1 LLPGQKNLKI
11 LSLLNTMSD
20 ILEKSV
26 KSGLSGAG
34 AMTVQVTTLMWLR
47 TIMNY
52 QYRHGGTIK
61 GTITTLYKDG
71 GIPRFYKGVGAALF
85 QGPLSRFGDTFS
97 NTLALSV
104 FSYNQL
110 SGIPVFVQ
118 TGFASVTAG
127 LFRIGLM
134 PIDTVKTSMQVEG
147 SIAGLKTRLKT
158 NGPKVLFNG
167 AIATSSATMVGHYP
181 WFATY
186 NYLNAYLPKYDDPL
200 KNMARNAF
208 IGFNA
213 SIISDT
219 LSNSLRIVKTTKQSH
234 PNPAI
239 TYKQIADE
247 IIKKDGMQGL
257 LGRGLKIRLMTNGIQ
272 GIMFSVVWKY
282 LSSL

>member
-1 LLPGQKNLKI
+1 MTTTQEI
-11 LSLLNTMSD
+11 LD
-20 ILEKSV
+20 KSV

-34 AMTVQVTTLMWLR
+34 AMTVQVGTLMWLR

-52 QYRHGGTIK
+52 QYRHGGTISNTVK
-61 GTITTLYKDG
+61 TLYADG
-71 GIPRFYKGVGAALF
+71 GVPRFYKGVGAALF

-97 NTLALSV
+97 NTMALSV
-104 FSYNQL
+104 CETHL
-110 SGIPVFVQ
+110 SGLPVFIQ

-147 SIAGLKTRLKT
+147 NFTNLKQRLKT
-158 NGPKVLFNG
+158 NGPKVFYNG
-167 AIATSSATMVGHYP
+167 ALATSSATMVGHYP
-181 WFATY
+181 WFMTY
-186 NYLNAYLPKYDDPL
+186 NYLNAYLPKYDKREQL
-200 KNMARNAF
+200 KNMSRNAF

-234 PNPAI
+234 PNPTI
-239 TYKQIADE
+239 TYQKIAEE
-247 IIKKDGMQGL
+247 ILAKDGVTGL
-257 LGRGLKIRLMTNGIQ
+257 LGRGLKIRLLTNGIQ

-282 LSSL
+282 LSSAF

>member
-1 LLPGQKNLKI
+1 ML
-11 LSLLNTMSD
+11 D
-20 ILEKSV
+20 VLEKSM

-34 AMTVQVTTLMWLR
+34 AMTVQVSTLMWLR

-61 GTITTLYKDG
+61 SCVSTLYKDG
-71 GIPRFYKGVGAALF
+71 GIPRFYRGVCAALF

-97 NTLALSV
+97 NTFALSV
-104 FSYNQL
+104 CETQL
-110 SGIPVFVQ
+110 SGLPVFVQ

-147 SIAGLKTRLKT
+147 TINGLKTRFKT
-158 NGPKVLFNG
+158 NGPRVLYNG
-167 AIATSSATMVGHYP
+167 AIATSTATIVGHYP

-186 NYLNAYLPKYDDPL
+186 NYFNAYLPKYENSL
-200 KNMARNAF
+200 QNMARNAF

-213 SIISDT
+213 SVISDT
-219 LSNSLRIVKTTKQSH
+219 LSNSMRIVKTTKQSH
-234 PNPAI
+234 SNPYI
-239 TYKQIADE
+239 TYKQIAID
-247 IIKKDGMQGL
+247 IIEKDGIQGL

-272 GIMFSVVWKY
+272 GIMFSVIWKY
-282 LSSL
+282 LSSTG

>member
-1 LLPGQKNLKI
+1 
-11 LSLLNTMSD
+11 MSD
-20 ILEKSV
+20 IVEKSV

-47 TIMNY
+47 TVMNY

-61 GTITTLYKDG
+61 TTVSTLYKDG
-71 GIPRFYKGVGAALF
+71 GVPRFYRGVGAALF

-97 NTLALSV
+97 NTLVLSM
-104 FSYNQL
+104 FSYAEKKHEVKL
-110 SGIPVFVQ
+110 PMLIQ

-127 LFRIGLM
+127 IFRIGLM
-134 PIDTVKTSMQVEG
+134 PIDTIKTSMQVEG
-147 SIAGLKTRLKT
+147 SIHGLATRFKT
-158 NGPKVLFNG
+158 NGPKIFYNG
-167 AIATSSATMVGHYP
+167 AIATSTATMVGHYP

-186 NYLNAYLPKYDDPL
+186 NYLDAYLPKYEDPL

-213 SIISDT
+213 SIVSDT

-234 PNPAI
+234 SNPTI
-239 TYKQIADE
+239 TYKQITEE
-247 IIKKDGMQGL
+247 IVAKDGMQGL
-257 LGRGLKIRLMTNGIQ
+257 LGRGLKIRLVTNGIQ

-282 LSSL
+282 LSTAM

>member
-1 LLPGQKNLKI
+1 
-11 LSLLNTMSD
+11 MD

-52 QYRHGGTIK
+52 QYRHGGTVRSTVSI
-61 GTITTLYKDG
+61 LYKDG
-71 GIPRFYKGVGAALF
+71 GIPRFYKGMGAALF

-97 NTLALSV
+97 NTLALSA
-104 FSYNQL
+104 FSYVEATQ
-110 SGIPVFVQ
+110 IPMFVQ
-118 TGFASVTAG
+118 TGFASVAAG

-134 PIDTVKTSMQVEG
+134 PIDTIKTSMQVEG
-147 SIAGLKTRLKT
+147 SINGLKSRLQT
-158 NGPKVLFNG
+158 NGPRILFNG

-186 NYLNAYLPKYDDPL
+186 NYLNAYLPKYDKSEQL
-200 KNMARNAF
+200 KNMGRNAF

-234 PNPAI
+234 TNPSI
-239 TYKQIADE
+239 TYKQIAVDIME
-247 IIKKDGMQGL
+247 KDGVQGL

-282 LSSL
+282 LSALS

>member
-1 LLPGQKNLKI
+1 
-11 LSLLNTMSD
+11 MSD

-34 AMTVQVTTLMWLR
+34 AMTVQVSTLMWLR

-61 GTITTLYKDG
+61 NTVSILYKDG

-97 NTLALSV
+97 NTLALSA
-104 FSYNQL
+104 FDKL
-110 SGIPVFVQ
+110 SDKNIPMFVQ

-134 PIDTVKTSMQVEG
+134 PIDTIKTSMQVEG
-147 SIAGLKTRLKT
+147 SMTGLRGRLKT

-186 NYLNAYLPKYDDPL
+186 NYLNAYLPKYDKSDTL

-234 PNPAI
+234 ANPTI
-239 TYKQIADE
+239 TYKQIAEE

-282 LSSL
+282 LSSLS

>member
-1 LLPGQKNLKI
+1 
-11 LSLLNTMSD
+11 MSD

-61 GTITTLYKDG
+61 SVVSTLYKDG
-71 GIPRFYKGVGAALF
+71 GVPRFYKGVGAALF

-97 NTLALSV
+97 NTLALSA
-104 FSYNQL
+104 FSYAEEKHSVKL
-110 SGIPVFVQ
+110 PVLVQ

-127 LFRIGLM
+127 LFRIALM
-134 PIDTVKTSMQVEG
+134 PIDTIKTSMQVEG
-147 SIAGLKTRLKT
+147 SIAGLKSRLAT

-186 NYLNAYLPKYDDPL
+186 NYLNEYLPKYDKSEQL
-200 KNMARNAF
+200 KNMGRNAF

-239 TYKQIADE
+239 TYRQIAEE
-247 IIKKDGMQGL
+247 IIKKDGVPGL
-257 LGRGLKIRLMTNGIQ
+257 LGRGLKIRLITNGIQ

-282 LSSL
+282 LSALY